1 MKFLINFHENW
12 SNIYKIIKILVVMK
26 KFILFAVFS
35 FISFVGVSQEDT
47 SVVDIRLLFPKLFS
61 GCNDSVVKST
71 KIFFIP
77 LSTDLKSI
85 GFFNDDVS
93 ATFSNG
99 IYEVG
104 VIRWNTTTKYVSD
117 IWVEVTDGENLIM
130 LPLCEINQA
139 FESGV
144 LFSEYEKVFNYI
156 NNNYKKI
163 WGYEK

>member
-1 MKFLINFHENW
+1 M
-12 SNIYKIIKILVVMK
+12 
-26 KFILFAVFS
+26 
-35 FISFVGVSQEDT
+35 
-47 SVVDIRLLFPKLFS
+47 
-61 GCNDSVVKST
+61 
-71 KIFFIP
+71 
-77 LSTDLKSI
+77 
-85 GFFNDDVS
+85 
-93 ATFSNG
+93 
-99 IYEVG
+99 G